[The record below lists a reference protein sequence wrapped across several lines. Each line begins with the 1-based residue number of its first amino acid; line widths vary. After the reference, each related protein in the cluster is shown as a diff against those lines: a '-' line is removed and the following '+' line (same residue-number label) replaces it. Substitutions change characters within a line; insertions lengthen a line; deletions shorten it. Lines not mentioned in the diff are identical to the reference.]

1 MGFESC
7 HPAVNFLFFS
17 AALYGAAA
25 FSHPIFLAV
34 GLLCAFANAVRRGG
48 RRAVVFALW
57 LFPSAAVFALCY
69 ACFHHFGV
77 TVLVHNFI
85 GNRLTLES
93 LLYGLNL
100 GLRGM
105 AVCLWLRCMFDVL
118 SSDKVIYLFGTL
130 DPRLA
135 LCLTVLL
142 RFFPR
147 LHLQARRIGLARQG
161 IGCGTAQG
169 SFFRR
174 CGNALRIFSMLIS
187 WAIGAFA
194 TASDSMRSRG
204 VTLRGR
210 TAFSLYRFDAR
221 DRALVIAM
229 FCGIILAAMGVILG
243 ATELRFSP
251 AIAWRDPTPLAL
263 VTAAGYAV
271 FCLIPLIVAHLTQ
284 RRII

>member
-7 HPAVNFLFFS
+7 HPTVNFIFFA
-17 AALYGAAA
+17 AALYGAVA
-25 FSHPIFLAV
+25 FSHPLFLAV
-34 GLLCAFANAVRRGG
+34 GLLCAFAYAVRRGG
-48 RRAVVFALW
+48 RRAVVLALW
-57 LFPSAAVFALCY
+57 LLPSAAVFALCY

-77 TVLVHNFI
+77 TVLAHNFI

-100 GLRGM
+100 GLRAT
-105 AVCLWLRCMFDVL
+105 AVCLWLRCMFDVV
-118 SSDKVIYLFGTL
+118 STDKVIYLFGTIS
-130 DPRLA
+130 PRLA

-147 LHLQARRIGLARQG
+147 LHRQARRIGLARRG
-161 IGCGTAQG
+161 IGRGTAQG
-169 SFFRR
+169 GFFRR
-174 CGNALRIFSMLIS
+174 CGNGLCIVSMLIS
-187 WAIGAFA
+187 WAIGAFV

-210 TAFSLYRFDAR
+210 TAFSIYRFDAR

-243 ATELRFSP
+243 ATELSFAP
-251 AIAWRDPTPLAL
+251 VIAWRDPTPLAV
-263 VTAAGYAV
+263 VTLAGYAA
-271 FCLIPLIVAHLTQ
+271 FCLLPLVVEHLT
-284 RRII
+284 RRHII